1 VAPQNEELL
10 REQNEELWREYY
22 GGAWAHA
29 SPGPEAGGLI
39 CRMPLQAQLTS
50 LMRGET
56 GDLWGDIMR
65 ERLIAD
71 LPKIDSSASDGA
83 TPEKADDKEES
94 GGDAERL
101 RQQWSSNTVYTYR
114 MADRLVSET
123 LKAVAAMAT
132 DGKVSIDKVS
142 DEQREM
148 LAMYTSSQDSWQ
160 EVALVLKGDSVA
172 SVASSA
178 LVINRPIAKS
188 MSRQLAELILNGG
201 KDDPNPRYDPSFV
214 DRFMEAFGSE
224 CAVYVGGPDEQ
235 DAPGML
241 IHGFEL
247 EGATELA
254 AGTRIFTGGFE
265 AAVAAVQDGTRRPL
279 DFRFFVGR
287 RNEVSTRG
295 GAWTPVACARP
306 VALKQCLGLPK
317 PLWHEVLELCGG
329 EMGELS
335 AIELLKRPDL
345 EPGDDD
351 ED

>member
-1 VAPQNEELL
+1 MLLLAVCSLRAPLLHAPLRPIHVTACADMGPDPEEWRAFRAKLISGGLRLTGDEDGGGGINEPEPAVPKASSVAPQNEELL

-178 LVINRPIAKS
+178 LAINRPIAKS
-188 MSRQLAELILNGG
+188 MSRQLAEL
-201 KDDPNPRYDPSFV
+201 
-214 DRFMEAFGSE
+214 
-224 CAVYVGGPDEQ
+224 C
-235 DAPGML
+235 APGL
-241 IHGFEL
+241 
-247 EGATELA
+247 
-254 AGTRIFTGGFE
+254 RIACQHPAPFLMSIPMHSN
-265 AAVAAVQDGTRRPL
+265 VAHTWVRERVRSVWP
-279 DFRFFVGR
+279 
-287 RNEVSTRG
+287 
-295 GAWTPVACARP
+295 
-306 VALKQCLGLPK
+306 
-317 PLWHEVLELCGG
+317 
-329 EMGELS
+329 
-335 AIELLKRPDL
+335 
-345 EPGDDD
+345 
-351 ED
+351 